1 MNARLTRFSAPTR
14 IVAGLGAVRSLGEEL
29 IGVGHDPVAVVC
41 DRGVADIGLLD
52 EVLAHAGRRA
62 MVRCTLVGSDPSVAE
77 AEAVVAE
84 AQAAGCRTVLGVG
97 GGSALGV
104 AKAVA
109 LRLANHARIDAYA
122 GRDQARNKPVPS
134 IAVPTTAGSGSE
146 VSNAHVLQDPSRDRL
161 LVVRGHGYEPDVAL
175 LDGNLLASLPR
186 SPMLHA
192 ALDALTHALE
202 ALWVHGSGRITDAL
216 ALQAARDIRE
226 VLPPAL
232 EHRTPNDL
240 QRLLE
245 ASTMANLACGNTGLG
260 LVHALSSATTVR
272 LPHGYQNGVLL
283 RQVAA
288 FNRPVLDEGAVAE
301 VDGLAALYE
310 RLGLD
315 AAFAPGELSA
325 EDAEAMIAAAL
336 DNPFAAN
343 NRRAAEADDLRAI
356 LDAARQL
363 APR

>member
-1 MNARLTRFSAPTR
+1 VSSRLTRFSAPTR
-14 IVAGLGAVRSLGEEL
+14 IVAGLGAIESLGDEL
-29 IGVGHDPVAVVC
+29 ADVGHAPVAVVC
-41 DRGVADIGLLD
+41 DRGVADAGLLD

-62 MVRCTLVGSDPSVAE
+62 MVRCTLVGPDPSVTE
-77 AEAVVAE
+77 AEAAVVE

-109 LRLANHARIDAYA
+109 LRLANHARIDSYA
-122 GRDQARNKPVPS
+122 GRDQARHPPAPS

-146 VSNAHVLQDPSRDRL
+146 VSNALVLQAPERERL
-161 LVVRGHGYEPDVAL
+161 LVVRGRGYEPDVAL

-202 ALWVHGSGRITDAL
+202 ALWVQGSGRITDVL
-216 ALQAARDIRE
+216 ALEAARGIRE
-226 VLPPAL
+226 TLPSAL
-232 EHRTPNDL
+232 EHRMPDDL

-245 ASTMANLACGNTGLG
+245 ASTLANLACGNTGLG
-260 LVHALSSATTVR
+260 LVHALSSATSVR

-283 RQVAA
+283 PHVAA
-288 FNRPVLDEGAVAE
+288 FNRPLLDPRAAAE
-301 VDGLAALYE
+301 ADGLPALYE
-310 RLGLD
+310 RLGFD
-315 AAFAPGELSA
+315 ATFGPGEVSDEYA
-325 EDAEAMIAAAL
+325 DAMVAAAL

-343 NRRAAEADDLRAI
+343 NRRAAASQDLQAI
-356 LDAARQL
+356 LDATREPV
-363 APR
+363 PR